1 MAVTG
6 IAAFK
11 CTFAGLEAMKNILFD
26 FDGTLINTW
35 PGIEATL
42 RASLEA
48 LNIPIRD
55 GAITR
60 SLVGMPL
67 ARVFEELQGDD
78 PSSGEIVTQKYRE
91 LFPTVGMS
99 SAQPFAGV
107 LEMLEKLKGRD
118 KEIFLVTARNE
129 VITRQMMDDHSLTG
143 FFTWVRGEREGEMP
157 DGKEHMVA
165 EVLQK
170 YSLAREDCVMVG
182 DRSYDI
188 EAALANSIL
197 ALGVTYGYGPRD
209 ELVNAG
215 ADMLVDSIWELERV
229 LMDN

>member
-1 MAVTG
+1 
-6 IAAFK
+6 
-11 CTFAGLEAMKNILFD
+11 MKNILFD

-48 LNIPIRD
+48 LDIPVRD
-55 GAITR
+55 GVITR

-67 ARVFEELQGDD
+67 AKVFEELQGED
-78 PSSGEIVTQKYRE
+78 PSSAEIVTQKYRE

-99 SAQPFAGV
+99 SAEPFGGI
-107 LEMLEKLKGRD
+107 LEMLEKLKERD

-129 VITRQMMDDHSLTG
+129 MIAKQMMDDHSLTG
-143 FFTWVRGEREGEMP
+143 FFTWVRGEQEGEMP

-165 EVLQK
+165 EVLLK
-170 YSLAREDCVMVG
+170 FGLARQDCVMVG

-188 EAALANSIL
+188 EAALANGIQ
-197 ALGVTYGYGPRD
+197 ALGVTYGYGTRE
-209 ELVNAG
+209 ELKGSG
-215 ADMLVDSIWELERV
+215 AELLADSVEELERM
-229 LMDN
+229 LMCN

>member
-1 MAVTG
+1 
-6 IAAFK
+6 
-11 CTFAGLEAMKNILFD
+11 MKNILFD

-67 ARVFEELQGDD
+67 ARVFEKLQGDD
-78 PSSGEIVTQKYRE
+78 PSGAEMVTQKYRE

-99 SAQPFAGV
+99 SAEPFGGV
-107 LEMLEKLKGRD
+107 IEMLEKLKGRD
-118 KEIFLVTARNE
+118 KGIFLVTARNE
-129 VITRQMMDDHSLTG
+129 LITKQMMDEHSLTG

-157 DGKEHMVA
+157 DGKEHMVE
-165 EVLQK
+165 EVLLK
-170 YSLAREDCVMVG
+170 YSLAREDCIMVG

-188 EAALANSIL
+188 EAALANRIQ
-197 ALGVTYGYGPRD
+197 AIGVTYGYGTRD
-209 ELVNAG
+209 ELINAG
-215 ADMLVDSIWELERV
+215 ADLLVDSIWELEKILLERV
-229 LMDN
+229 ET